1 MKRIILF
8 ILLLSR
14 IMPISAQ
21 ESHNPNYEEKQYF
34 LKYKKAAMNGD
45 AVACTAVADCYRSG
59 RGIGKDFDAA
69 VMWYKK
75 SIEGGFDVARV
86 LLGSLYESIN
96 SVDKA
101 YPLFLSCAELDES
114 RMNDNIP
121 ILAMARNKV
130 GEYLLYGKGV
140 VKDEKQAV
148 KWFESAAILNTPY
161 NLAHSFLGYC
171 YLRGQ
176 GVEIDSVKAFNFFKQ
191 SVQLTETE
199 YAKCGLAT
207 CYLEGAGCSQN
218 LGMVYS
224 LLDENTIKLNGSK
237 LILGVA
243 NYRDSTKD
251 NHYNIATKYLLQ
263 LSEKQEIA
271 PEIKGA
277 ALYWLQR
284 CYRFGR
290 GVTQNTQKAETLLKE
305 SSNLGYEPAMSL
317 LDIVEQNCNYIK
329 ANYKK

>member
-1 MKRIILF
+1 MKK
-8 ILLLSR
+8 ILLFLFLL
-14 IMPISAQ
+14 IIVPINAQ
-21 ESHNPNYEEKQYF
+21 DFHNSKYEEKQYF
-34 LKYKKAAMNGD
+34 QACEKAAINGD
-45 AVACTAVADCYRSG
+45 AVACTAVADCFRYG
-59 RGIGKDFDAA
+59 RGVEKNFDTA
-69 VMWYKK
+69 VKWYSK

-86 LLGSLYESIN
+86 LLGTLYESTN
-96 SVDKA
+96 NADKA
-101 YPLFLSCAELDES
+101 YPLFASCAELNES
-114 RMNDNIP
+114 RMKDNIP

-140 VKDEKQAV
+140 SKDEKQAV
-148 KWFESAAILNTPY
+148 KWFESAATLNTPY

-176 GVEIDSVKAFNFFKQ
+176 GVEIDSVKAFNYFKQ
-191 SVQLTETE
+191 SVQLTNTE

-207 CYLEGAGCSQN
+207 CYLEGIGCSQN
-218 LGMVYS
+218 LKMVYS
-224 LLDENTIKLNGSK
+224 LLDENSIKLNGSK

-243 NYRDSTKD
+243 NYRDSAKD
-251 NHYNIATKYLLQ
+251 NHYNIATKYFLQ

-277 ALYWLQR
+277 TLYWLQR

-290 GVTQNTQKAETLLKE
+290 GVSKDYQKADALLIE
-305 SSNLGYEPAMSL
+305 SGELGYKPAMSL

-329 ANYKK
+329 ANYRK